1 MDGTS
6 PLILGA
12 RIAGLVLPLSMI
24 TGVVLR
30 SIQRGKA
37 ALRAGLAWGA
47 AFALGMF
54 ILAMPGLVVAEIVYA
69 WGWPRWIE
77 SLRDGNPDGFASMA
91 STMVMLIGAGLA
103 WSALPGLAELEKK
116 WRGGR

>member
-1 MDGTS
+1 MDRTS

-12 RIAGLVLPLSMI
+12 RIAGLVPLLSMI
-24 TGVVLR
+24 
-30 SIQRGKA
+30 I
-37 ALRAGLAWGA
+37 
-47 AFALGMF
+47 
-54 ILAMPGLVVAEIVYA
+54 YA

-77 SLRDGNPDGFASMA
+77 SNPDGFASMA
-91 STMVMLIGAGLA
+91 STIVMLIGAGLA